1 VKPIDIVSYALNAI
15 RRKKTRKGLAILG
28 VTIGIAAI
36 ISLVSLSNGFR
47 GVVTTQ
53 FERGF
58 SSDVLIVTTQ
68 SLDFLETESDFQLFV
83 NDTELINSIDNVTR
97 SVALLQRT
105 CYLDIGGRQFIVGI
119 VGVDFET
126 YQLMFDRTF
135 IAAEGTISDAPDN
148 ISVVIGSNVN
158 DPWKNGTTLAS
169 VMDEVNIT
177 WTTRVGFTV
186 ENKTYTGRIDAILD
200 EIGGSNIGG
209 PVDIGVYIPI
219 ETAMSFFDTDEVG
232 TILVQLID
240 SSESIIQTTTESIF
254 DIFAGQAQVVT
265 PKAVLDAI
273 GSIVTTIELFL
284 TGVSAISLLVA
295 GVGIMNI
302 MLTSLMERTREIGIL
317 RSLGM
322 LRRTVLSVFLT
333 EALMIGV
340 IGSIF
345 GIITGAALAISIDR
359 FGIISSLASG
369 TQNTFLGEV
378 TISPIFTPDLMLT
391 SAVFGMFVSVLFGL
405 YPAWRAARLDPVEA
419 LRYE

>member
-1 VKPIDIVSYALNAI
+1 VKPIDIISYALNAI
-15 RRKKTRKGLAILG
+15 RRKKIRKGLAILG

-83 NDTELINSIDNVTR
+83 NDTELINSIDNVER

-105 CYLDIGGRQFIVGI
+105 CFLDIGGEQFLVGI

-135 IAAEGTISDAPDN
+135 IAAEGTISDSPDN
-148 ISVVIGSNVN
+148 ISVVIGSKVN

-177 WTTRVGFTV
+177 WTTRIDFTV
-186 ENKTYTGRIDAILD
+186 ENKTYTGRVDAIL
-200 EIGGSNIGG
+200 G
-209 PVDIGVYIPI
+209 
-219 ETAMSFFDTDEVG
+219 FFDTDEVG
-232 TILVQLID
+232 TILVQLVD
-240 SSESIIQTTTESIF
+240 SSESIIQTTTESIS
-254 DIFAGQAQVVT
+254 DLFAGQAQVVT

-273 GSIVTTIELFL
+273 GSIVSTIELFL

-340 IGSIF
+340 IGSIL
-345 GIITGAALAISIDR
+345 GIITGAALAISIDQL
-359 FGIISSLASG
+359 GIISSLASG